1 MPPLNRTFALSQM
14 HSMSVT
20 ISQYLELHMARL
32 NNQLLQKHALAAKR
46 AQRLAFRPRQR
57 LSKTILARQRAHPL
71 AAAAIRWLQHH
82 RKANAPRL
90 SQKAL
95 CALIFARVAGHRR
108 HTGSL
113 GNLFSRRL

>member
-20 ISQYLELHMARL
+20 ISQYLKLHMARL
-32 NNQLLQKHALAAKR
+32 DNQLLQKHALAAKR
-46 AQRLAFRPRQR
+46 AQRLPFRPSQR
-57 LSKTILARQRAHPL
+57 FGKTLLAGKRAHPF
-71 AAAAIRWLQHH
+71 AAAAIRRLQHH
-82 RKANAPRL
+82 RKTNPPRL

-95 CALIFARVAGHRR
+95 SALVFSRVAGHCW
-108 HTGSL
+108 HTRSL